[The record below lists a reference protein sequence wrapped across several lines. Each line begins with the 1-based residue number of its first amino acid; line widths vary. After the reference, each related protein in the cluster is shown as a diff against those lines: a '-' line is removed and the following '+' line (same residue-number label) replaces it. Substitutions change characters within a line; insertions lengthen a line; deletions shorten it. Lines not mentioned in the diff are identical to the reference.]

1 MRILSLFLITFFS
14 YQGLR
19 AELIR
24 VRVAKDVQHEYL
36 RFDQARVQICY
47 SASPNSCIHENQI
60 DGAELKTIGENI
72 FYNGKAIDRAFVTA
86 TKILNKQGDLL
97 PSSISILKNRRS
109 QLDIIGNLDL
119 ERYLQGVLPS
129 EMPASWPLESLKAQA
144 VASRTYVLFQKQS
157 NRHLHFDVESS
168 IMDQVYKTQKA
179 STPWSRKIAKV
190 IKETE
195 SMVLSQGG
203 KAIKAYFHSHCG
215 GHTEMA
221 ANVWTGAAGFNTV
234 KDPYCAKHTP
244 LKWKLSKSLKDLEW
258 AYKKFSGDTEIGSL
272 INVQKGSKNLS
283 GRVETLFLFFENGQ
297 IRKWEGVDFRKAIG
311 FSKIKSTRFQVLSK
325 NQQVEFS
332 GSGYGHGVGLCQ
344 HGAKSM
350 AKLGK
355 SYNEILKHYYPNSHL
370 ARIDTKDPTAGYAL
384 KR

>member
-1 MRILSLFLITFFS
+1 LRIIIFLLISIFFH
-14 YQGLR
+14 QGLQ

-24 VRVAKDVQHEYL
+24 VRVAKDVQHEVL
-36 RFDQARVQICY
+36 RFDKARVQVCY
-47 SASPNSCIHENQI
+47 AQSANSCVHETLI
-60 DGAELKTIGENI
+60 DGAEIKSIGKNI
-72 FYNGKAIDRAFVTA
+72 FFNGKAIDRAFVTA
-86 TKILNKQGDLL
+86 NKILNKEGDLL

-119 ERYLQGVLPS
+119 EKYLQGVLPS
-129 EMPASWPLESLKAQA
+129 EMPASWPFESLKAQA

-244 LKWKLSKSLKDLEW
+244 LKWKISKSLKDLEW
-258 AYKKFSGDTEIGSL
+258 AYKKFSGDSEVYNLLS
-272 INVQKGSKNLS
+272 VQNGSKNLS

-297 IRKWEGVDFRKAIG
+297 IRKWEGVDFRKSIG
-311 FSKIKSTRFQVLSK
+311 FSKIKSTRFQVVSK
-325 NQQVEFS
+325 NKEVEFS

-355 SYNEILKHYYPNSHL
+355 TYNEILKHYYPNSHL
-370 ARIDTKDPTAGYAL
+370 ARIDSKDRSSEYAV
-384 KR
+384 K